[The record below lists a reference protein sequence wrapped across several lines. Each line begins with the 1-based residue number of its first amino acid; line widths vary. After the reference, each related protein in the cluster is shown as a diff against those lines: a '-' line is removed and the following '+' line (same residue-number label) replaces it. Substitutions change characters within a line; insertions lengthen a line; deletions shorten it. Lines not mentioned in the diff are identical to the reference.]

1 MTSAISTFQ
10 SLIQEALASPADNTT
25 TTATATAIARRAS
38 TPTSTDELDE
48 INAIFADIQ
57 SLADGSAPLPP
68 LVPASSE
75 PESESGSGSGSGTG
89 ILARRSVVTDT
100 VQALVDCLGRLI
112 SGAERRRRRRG
123 KRATDDDDDD
133 LAAALATIH
142 GWADGTIPLPNEGAG
157 AGGGGGGVFTADD
170 GLEFATLLKDV
181 IVAWRAQFEAA
192 SLPPAG
198 GALAGRSPQ
207 GQSFGL
213 DNHFVDIALDKRG
226 NLGLKVALKLLAAAI
241 DAYAD
246 TL

>member
-10 SLIQEALASPADNTT
+10 SLIQEALASPTDNITT
-25 TTATATAIARRAS
+25 TATAIARRAS
-38 TPTSTDELDE
+38 TPTSTDELEE

-57 SLADGSAPLPP
+57 SLANGSAPLPP

-75 PESESGSGSGSGTG
+75 SESESESESGSGSGTG

-112 SGAERRRRRRG
+112 SGAERRRRRG
-123 KRATDDDDDD
+123 KRATDDDD
-133 LAAALATIH
+133 LTAALATIH
-142 GWADGTIPLPNEGAG
+142 GWADGTIPPPNEG
-157 AGGGGGGVFTADD
+157 GGGAFTADD

-181 IVAWRAQFEAA
+181 IIAWRAQFEAA

-198 GALAGRSPQ
+198 GALAVRSPSSQ
-207 GQSFGL
+207 RFGL
-213 DNHFVDIALDKRG
+213 DNNHFADIALDKRG